1 MVGYALPRPVPAALA
16 EIRRRRAESAVRAA
30 ASEQVGT
37 TLLEWALAG
46 AVPRA
51 LELTDQEVEER
62 AGERYDRWDGHQGYR
77 NGTAPGYV
85 VVGGRKAALHR
96 SRLVGA
102 AGAGTCRCR
111 PTLSFRTRRR

>member
-1 MVGYALPRPVPAALA
+1 MMGYAVPRPVPAALA

-51 LELTDQEVEER
+51 LELMDQEVEER
-62 AGERYDRWDGHQGYR
+62 AGERYDRWDGRQGYR
-77 NGTAPGYV
+77 NGAAPGYTAR
-85 VVGGRKAALHR
+85 GSK
-96 SRLVGA
+96 
-102 AGAGTCRCR
+102 
-111 PTLSFRTRRR
+111 